1 MRHVTRGAREHER
14 PGDTGGPRVL
24 LGLPAAGRRDEARI
38 LLDGG
43 GVSVF
48 LPASSISTFSPIT
61 PTRGGGGGSGL
72 QASCFL
78 HVPTVEPWEGF
89 CFFQLKKKKRKFSK
103 HTHFQESVTI
113 KDANVSHEKALAPQ
127 AQIMS

>member
-1 MRHVTRGAREHER
+1 M
-14 PGDTGGPRVL
+14 L
-24 LGLPAAGRRDEARI
+24 LGPPAAGRPDEARI

-43 GVSVF
+43 GCVCF
-48 LPASSISTFSPIT
+48 PSSEQYQHIPSHHAHS
-61 PTRGGGGGSGL
+61 GGGGGGGGL